1 VKGSIKN
8 LAHCII
14 MAGGSGTRFW
24 PLSRASRPK
33 QFLKIV
39 SNKTLLNLTIE
50 RLKPLFNNKNIH
62 VVSNISTK
70 KIIKKE
76 LSRIRG
82 INFVFEP
89 KGRNTAPCIAYM
101 AARISYYHSENDILV
116 VCPSDH
122 LIKKSAHFRK
132 IISTGIKVCKRK
144 DQLVTIGIEP
154 SSPHT
159 GYGYIKKGGLIES
172 IDGVKAY
179 KSKGFKEKPSID
191 KAKEFLKNKD
201 HLWNAGIF
209 IVRAGYINYAV
220 KQYMPKLHS
229 GIKKISKAF
238 GTKKETEVFNRE
250 FPKLPS
256 ISIDHGLIEK
266 LPSSITIP
274 ANIGWDDLGAW
285 NSLEKIISDEDA
297 IKIRSKGNIIKKQDK
312 KKIIALLDVNNVIV
326 VDTPDALLIA
336 NKDSGQKI
344 KEIVELLKQ
353 KGFEG
358 YI

>member
-1 VKGSIKN
+1 
-8 LAHCII
+8 

-24 PLSRASRPK
+24 PLSRASKPK

-50 RLKPLFNNKNIH
+50 RLKPLFKNKNIH
-62 VVSNISTK
+62 VVSNISTNK
-70 KIIKKE
+70 LIKKE
-76 LSRIRG
+76 LSGIRG
-82 INFVFEP
+82 VNFVFEP

-101 AARISYYHSENDILV
+101 AAKISYYHSDNDILV

-122 LIKKSAHFRK
+122 LIKNPVQFRK
-132 IISTGIKVCKRK
+132 IISAGIKACKKK

-159 GYGYIKKGGLIES
+159 GYGYIKIGELIETY
-172 IDGVKAY
+172 DGIKIY
-179 KSKGFKEKPSID
+179 ESKGFKEKPSIN
-191 KAKEFLKNKD
+191 KAKDFLKNKD

-209 IVRAGYINYAV
+209 IVRAGYINNAV
-220 KQYMPKLHS
+220 KEYMPELHR
-229 GIKKISKAF
+229 GIKKISKSF
-238 GTKKETEVFNRE
+238 GTKKEKEIFNRE

-256 ISIDHGLIEK
+256 ISIDHGLIEQ

-274 ANIGWDDLGAW
+274 AKIGWDDLGAW
-285 NSLEKIISDEDA
+285 NSLENIIGDKDA

-312 KKIIALLDVNNVIV
+312 KKIITLLDINNVIV

-336 NKDSGQKI
+336 NKNSGQNI
-344 KEIVELLKQ
+344 KELVDLLKQ
-353 KGFEG
+353 KGLEE